1 MKFKKSDGELHD
13 IKIYKDKRTGWCY
26 LDLTYRYVKGD
37 VIRVRNYPRVRL
49 PIPTDRLP
57 DTHVGPTD
65 YYPSLDDY
73 RHYLIFDDEM
83 MLEAEMDLLKNVTC
97 IDYTYGPAPKKMTLA
112 DIQKE
117 LGYEIELVDESKG
130 E

>member
-13 IKIYKDKRTGWCY
+13 IKIYKDKRTGRCY

-49 PIPTDRLP
+49 PISTDRLP
-57 DTHVGPTD
+57 DTYVGQQD
-65 YYPSLDDY
+65 DDY
-73 RHYLIFDDEM
+73 KYYLIFDDEM
-83 MLEAEMDLLKNVTC
+83 MLEAEMCPFENITC
-97 IDYTYGPAPKKMTLA
+97 YDYTYGPAPKKMTLA
-112 DIQKE
+112 DIEKK
-117 LGYEIELVDESKG
+117 LGYAIELVDESKG

>member
-13 IKIYKDKRTGWCY
+13 SKIYKDKRTGRCY
-26 LDLTYRYVKGD
+26 LELTYRYVKGD

-57 DTHVGPTD
+57 DTYVGQQD
-65 YYPSLDDY
+65 DDY
-73 RHYLIFDDEM
+73 KHYLIFDDEM
-83 MLEAEMDLLKNVTC
+83 MLEAEMDLLKNIRC
-97 IDYTYGPAPKKMTLA
+97 IHYTYGPAPKKMTLA

-117 LGYEIELVDESKG
+117 LGYKIELVDESKG